1 MKNLQNV
8 TLEEAQEVLES
19 EDLRKIRDYLD
30 NHSFGWSWEMSE
42 MCEKIIKVQ
51 LRLMQ
56 EETGEDEKKKNGTYY
71 WAKNGRGDDML
82 IIVTSERSWSW
93 GKNVIEALEMMKD
106 YYPNMSI
113 EAATELERRK
123 LACSYCDYIEE
134 FEVLKQTPEYKSLEE
149 AYKNRAR

>member
-1 MKNLQNV
+1 M
-8 TLEEAQEVLES
+8 
-19 EDLRKIRDYLD
+19 
-30 NHSFGWSWEMSE
+30 
-42 MCEKIIKVQ
+42 
-51 LRLMQ
+51 
-56 EETGEDEKKKNGTYY
+56 
-71 WAKNGRGDDML
+71 
-82 IIVTSERSWSW
+82 

-113 EAATELERRK
+113 EATTESERRK